1 MRHVTAIAV
10 VAGLVAAVAAC
21 ARPGDDPAGTP
32 TAPQSLHAEVSAA
45 PAAVLPPLRRGSPP
59 ALPPSGCGGERVAIP
74 EPARPPRSGPARPAR
89 SGSVRPAQPPRSPS
103 AETDPD
109 LRDMQE
115 RARRAL
121 EAMREPTPQRAPVP
135 PRALPAAEACVD
147 ALRPELNL
155 LAAGGALTE
164 ERLRTHLTAQGLEA
178 VGVRRPLTFAGT
190 VDEACIYGAV
200 TPTGPVFELGPLG
213 ADGTC
218 RP

>member
-1 MRHVTAIAV
+1 MRHITAIVV
-10 VAGLVAAVAAC
+10 VAGLVATVAAC

-32 TAPQSLHAEVSAA
+32 TALRSLRAEVSAA
-45 PAAVLPPLRRGSPP
+45 PASVMPPLRRGMPAPAPP
-59 ALPPSGCGGERVAIP
+59 GGCGGERLAIP
-74 EPARPPRSGPARPAR
+74 EPARPPRSP
-89 SGSVRPAQPPRSPS
+89 SVEP
-103 AETDPD
+103 DPT
-109 LRDMQE
+109 LRDMRE

-121 EAMREPTPQRAPVP
+121 ESMREPTPQRAPVP
-135 PRALPAAEACVD
+135 PRALPVAEACVD

-155 LAAGGALTE
+155 LAAGGGLTE
-164 ERLRTHLTAQGLEA
+164 DRLWAHLTAQGLEA

-200 TPTGPVFELGPLG
+200 TPTGPTLELGPLE